1 MLIPIDLCCSQPGS
15 ETPLCAMGS
24 GYRGNMTVKELRI
37 SDRESSP
44 ADRLVSNFPLAWLRG
59 HLGKVYRKNARAGR
73 WGGEQ

>member
-1 MLIPIDLCCSQPGS
+1 
-15 ETPLCAMGS
+15 
-24 GYRGNMTVKELRI
+24 MTVKELRI
-37 SDRESSP
+37 SERESLP